1 MSSTREQIIALLAS
15 QSDAFVSG
23 QWLSDQLKI
32 SRTAIWKQ
40 IKQLEEDGYQF
51 ESIPNKGYRLIHQ
64 PDKVSENTIY
74 WGLATK
80 WLGKRIEHYQLIEST
95 QTLALKRAQEGCK
108 QGLVIISDK
117 QSAGQGRRMR
127 EWYSNNDDGIWLSF
141 VIRPNLVPA
150 QAPQLTLLTA
160 IVLVKVIEAT
170 TGLKPKIKWPNDVLI
185 GKKKVAG
192 ILTQAQGEHDHI
204 HFAVIGIGLNVNQT
218 DFKLSEMKSYQAT
231 SLKIETNQTFLKT
244 KLIQLI
250 LSHFEAMY
258 QTYITKGFDPIKQK
272 WLESAYRLGD
282 RLYYKVNGVEKTGVF
297 VDLSDD
303 GCLIVED
310 GQQKRKKLYSADINW
325 F

>member
-1 MSSTREQIIALLAS
+1 MSSTREKLIALLS
-15 QSDAFVSG
+15 RHSNTFVSG
-23 QWLSDQLKI
+23 QWLSEQLNV
-32 SRTAIWKQ
+32 SRTAVWKQ
-40 IKQLEEDGYQF
+40 IKQLEEDGYRF

-74 WGLATK
+74 WGLPTE
-80 WLGKRIEHYQLIEST
+80 WLGKQIEHYQMIDST
-95 QTLALKRAQEGCK
+95 QTLALKRAQEGCE

-117 QSAGQGRRMR
+117 QTAGKGRRMR

-192 ILTQAQGEHDHI
+192 ILTQAQAEHDHI
-204 HFAVIGIGLNVNQT
+204 HYAVIGIGLNVNQT

-244 KLIQLI
+244 ELIQLF
-250 LSHFEAMY
+250 LSHFESLY
-258 QTYITKGFDPIKQK
+258 QIYLTEGFAPIKQK
-272 WLESAYRLGD
+272 WLESAYRLGEQ
-282 RLYYKVNGVEKTGVF
+282 LCFKVNGVEKTGIF

-310 GQQKRKKLYSADINW
+310 DQQKREKLYSADINW